1 MDSTP
6 SSGDS
11 EGVNLRA
18 ASTLSEVYFDAQD
31 VKRSELEV
39 EAATQDSCL
48 SVAHSNDKS
57 VALSSDKSETEKSSE
72 GSGLMSDE
80 ELEQRLWRQH
90 VDLMI

>member
-18 ASTLSEVYFDAQD
+18 ASTLSEFYYDAID
-31 VKRSELEV
+31 VQRSESEV
-39 EAATQDSCL
+39 EAATQDSCS
-48 SVAHSNDKS
+48 SVAQSNDKS
-57 VALSSDKSETEKSSE
+57 VALSSDKSEMEKSSE

-80 ELEQRLWRQH
+80 ELEQRLWHQH